1 MSWID
6 KVNNDF
12 VITTGD
18 GISYKPNWL
27 NAQKGISF
35 NVAEFDF
42 PNKNGTLVKRT
53 TSLGRRFPIEIYFQG
68 ENHLD
73 VSNEFELSAVDPR
86 PWRITHPLYDNLIVQ
101 PTSLLFDNTAMNVTK
116 ITGELIETIIE
127 DNPTSVVNPI
137 DNINILKVNVDE
149 AFENTI
155 TETFKPSDVNSMS
168 MSNAK
173 NYKLGVPIITIPEEA
188 SNYAN
193 LFNKASSAINTA
205 ISTPLGAVRA
215 IQAFITYPYLFTANV
230 KSRVKLFNDQ
240 FDTLRSTIDVNSTVI
255 AKKVYQLQGGTLLAG
270 MALSAANPGD
280 GEYKNSK
287 NILDVIDSLLGASV
301 AFYEDL
307 DLIQSDNGGDTNS
320 FIPDPFAI
328 INLNFL
334 INTVVS
340 NLFGIAFTAK
350 KEFSLILDSDTNVIN
365 LTHKLYTLDIADENI
380 DELIENNNWGLDD
393 LLQLKKGKKVIYY
406 A

>member
-1 MSWID
+1 
-6 KVNNDF
+6 
-12 VITTGD
+12 
-18 GISYKPNWL
+18 
-27 NAQKGISF
+27 
-35 NVAEFDF
+35 
-42 PNKNGTLVKRT
+42 
-53 TSLGRRFPIEIYFQG
+53 
-68 ENHLD
+68 
-73 VSNEFELSAVDPR
+73 
-86 PWRITHPLYDNLIVQ
+86 
-101 PTSLLFDNTAMNVTK
+101 
-116 ITGELIETIIE
+116 
-127 DNPTSVVNPI
+127 
-137 DNINILKVNVDE
+137 
-149 AFENTI
+149 
-155 TETFKPSDVNSMS
+155 
-168 MSNAK
+168 
-173 NYKLGVPIITIPEEA
+173 
-188 SNYAN
+188 
-193 LFNKASSAINTA
+193 
-205 ISTPLGAVRA
+205 
-215 IQAFITYPYLFTANV
+215 
-230 KSRVKLFNDQ
+230 
-240 FDTLRSTIDVNSTVI
+240 
-255 AKKVYQLQGGTLLAG
+255 